1 MSEFFDSEF
10 VKEELEEINRLQ
22 EEIYGTIFTFGT
34 MTREEKLNHV
44 EKLKLLLEKQ
54 RIMYTR
60 MSLSDDPQAVKT
72 KEKLQKSAEMMGF
85 TSTSDLNK
93 VFDSMD
99 ATIDSLVSYLD
110 SEF

>member
-1 MSEFFDSEF
+1 
-10 VKEELEEINRLQ
+10 
-22 EEIYGTIFTFGT
+22 
-34 MTREEKLNHV
+34 
-44 EKLKLLLEKQ
+44 
-54 RIMYTR
+54 MYTR
-60 MSLSDDPQAVKT
+60 MSLSDDPQAVET